1 VLRMAD
7 EVIAEGG
14 ARSEDC
20 KQAPPLP
27 RAGADVVTQLT
38 ATRLENSSQRAQGE
52 IGVGHI
58 GERVEKVRQASGVEG
73 GILEERQRSLRVVE
87 AQPR

>member
-27 RAGADVVTQLT
+27 RAGADVVPQLT
-38 ATRLENSSQRAQGE
+38 AARLEKSSQRAQRE

-58 GERVEKVRQASGVEG
+58 GERVEEVRQASGVEG
-73 GILEERQRSLRVVE
+73 GIVEERQRSLRVVE
-87 AQPR
+87 AQPC